1 MLKISL
7 KFHILFSLYT
17 MNLLKNWEKNQKPWN
32 LKFKKDLNSEK
43 KFKWLFAES
52 EKNFQGKKCLTYVPM
67 ESVWKL
73 TNECLIF

>member
-52 EKNFQGKKCLTYVPM
+52 GKNFQGKKCLTYVPM
-67 ESVWKL
+67 
-73 TNECLIF
+73 